1 MQRDRFIEETP
12 FFNEEHA
19 RLAAS
24 VANFAAE
31 EIEPHANAAEEA
43 ASDENYRSL
52 VGLLAQ
58 TGLLNYSVARA
69 DGLPLDARSLCL
81 VRESLAY
88 HSPLADL
95 AFVMQGLGT
104 YAISLAAP
112 EHVRDFWVE
121 RARSGRA
128 VAAFALTEP
137 EAGSDVS
144 NVQTTAEREGDSYV
158 IRGRKCFISNAGV
171 ADFYTVFARTGT
183 RNDGRAEL
191 SAFVVGARMPGF
203 RVTARTPLI
212 AAHPIGEIE
221 FDGVRVPAED
231 RVGEEGQGFRLAMRT
246 MDMFRAGV
254 GAAACGMARRALDEA
269 VRHSKTRRQ
278 FGVTLAMHQLV
289 QGKLAVMQTELDAAR
304 LLVYRAAHLKDT
316 RPDGPNLTRAASE
329 AKLYATESAQR
340 IVDEAVQIHGGYGL
354 VRGSTVER
362 LYRDVR
368 ALRIYEGTSEI
379 QKLVIARE
387 LLKE

>member
-19 RLAAS
+19 RLALS
-24 VANFAAE
+24 VANFAAD
-31 EIEPHANAAEEA
+31 EIEPHAHREEEA
-43 ASDENYRSL
+43 AADENYRSL
-52 VGLLAQ
+52 VALLAQ
-58 TGLLNYSVARA
+58 TGLLNYSVARE
-69 DGLPLDARSLCL
+69 DGLPLDARSLCV
-81 VRESLAY
+81 VREALSY

-104 YAISLAAP
+104 YAVSLAAP
-112 EHVRDFWVE
+112 EHVRDFWLE
-121 RARSGRA
+121 RARNGRS

-144 NVQTTAEREGDSYV
+144 NIQTTAEREGDAYV

-203 RVTARTPLI
+203 RVAARTTLI

-231 RVGEEGQGFRLAMRT
+231 RVGAEGDGFRLAMRT
-246 MDMFRAGV
+246 MDMFRASV
-254 GAAACGMARRALDEA
+254 GAAACGIARRALDEA
-269 VRHSKTRRQ
+269 VRHAKERRQ

-289 QGKLAVMQTELDAAR
+289 QDKLATMQTELDAAR
-304 LLVYRAAHLKDT
+304 LLVYRAAHLRDT
-316 RPDGPNLTRAASE
+316 RPDGSNLTRAASE
-329 AKLYATESAQR
+329 AKLYATETAQR
-340 IVDEAVQIHGGYGL
+340 VVDESLQIHGGIGL
-354 VRGSTVER
+354 VRGQTIER

-379 QKLVIARE
+379 QKLIIARE